1 MRRVS
6 SATLA
11 ACLLLILAVLPLVS
25 CAGNSNESIVGEQ
38 TKVTLNVS
46 AAASLTDALT
56 AVDSLYTADNPG
68 VTIDTNFA
76 GSGTL
81 QQQIENGAP
90 ADVFISAAPA
100 QMDALQ
106 KEQLILNDTRNN
118 LLGNQV
124 VLIVPKVS
132 TLDLTSFQ
140 ELLETKVSKVAI
152 GDPKFVPVGM
162 YAQKVFEE
170 FGMWTQLQSKFV
182 LGSDVRQV
190 LAYVESD
197 NVDAGVVYA
206 TDAAISNGVKIV
218 ATGPEDINAA
228 ILYPVAVVKASKNP
242 DAAKAYE
249 NFLFSSG
256 AKAVFEKYG
265 FVPK

>member
-6 SATLA
+6 LVALG
-11 ACLLLILAVLPLVS
+11 ACCVFILSILPLVS
-25 CAGNSNESIVGEQ
+25 CASNSSGNSGGTQ

-46 AAASLTDALT
+46 AAASLTDALK
-56 AVDSLYTADNPG
+56 AVDALYTKDNPV
-68 VTIDTNFA
+68 VTINTNFA
-76 GSGTL
+76 SSGTL

-90 ADVFISAAPA
+90 VDVFISAAPA

-106 KEQLILNDTRNN
+106 KEQLILNDTRKN

-132 TLDLTSFQ
+132 TLDLTNFK
-140 ELLETKVSKVAI
+140 ELLDAKVTKVAI
-152 GDPKFVPVGM
+152 GDPKFVPAGM
-162 YAQKVFEE
+162 YAQKVFDEL
-170 FGMWTQLQSKFV
+170 GLWNQLQSKFV
-182 LGSDVRQV
+182 MGSDVRQV

-218 ATGPEDINAA
+218 AAGPEDINAA

-249 NFLFSSG
+249 EFLSSSG

-265 FVPK
+265 FIPK